1 MSRIGKRPVTIPK
14 EAKIKVEQ
22 NVFYAE
28 GPKGK
33 LSVCIPPAIDCTV
46 KDSVVL
52 FTTKSTLKKD
62 REKHGLVRNLV
73 NNIII
78 GVTKGYVKKLD
89 IQGVGFKAQ
98 LKGKSIVLALGY
110 SHEINYPIPS
120 GVTVTVPQQT
130 SVIIEGADKALVGK
144 VAAKIRDFFRP
155 EPYKGKGVRYS
166 DEQVRRKQGKVVG

>member
-1 MSRIGKRPVTIPK
+1 MG
-14 EAKIKVEQ
+14 
-22 NVFYAE
+22 
-28 GPKGK
+28 
-33 LSVCIPPAIDCTV
+33 
-46 KDSVVL
+46 
-52 FTTKSTLKKD
+52 
-62 REKHGLVRNLV
+62 
-73 NNIII
+73 
-78 GVTKGYVKKLD
+78 
-89 IQGVGFKAQ
+89 KAQ